1 VKSGFARKMTKSSSG
16 FSLVEVMVA
25 AALIGIVAL
34 GSMNLSGQLSSV
46 KKRGENFVKRNDF
59 TGALSR
65 YIYSGKGCSDL
76 VGMTVGTTLAN
87 VTFSN
92 WNYLGAASLAT
103 GQNIEGI
110 EIISLQARQDLSSSL
125 PKIKV
130 GTDDLLKTT
139 LEIEMILR
147 QGKRETSHFYTVP
160 VLSRAT
166 GEIITC
172 NESKD
177 VAEICNALLGT
188 YDAANNKCNV
198 AESCLLKGTYKT
210 LTCSPTP
217 SDGSPCSS
225 DYGVSEDNPFTG
237 AGSCPTGSS
246 ASQTGIV
253 TWNHSVSCGKK
264 CTQTITN
271 VARWFTCLECP

>member
-1 VKSGFARKMTKSSSG
+1 MRKLLNSSSG
-16 FSLVEVMVA
+16 FSLVEIMVA
-25 AALIGIVAL
+25 AGLIGIVAL
-34 GSMNLSGQLSSV
+34 GSVNLSGQLSNV
-46 KKRGENFVKRNDF
+46 KKRGENFIERNDF

-76 VGMTVGTTLAN
+76 VGTTVGGSLSDI
-87 VTFSN
+87 VFSN
-92 WNYLGAASLAT
+92 WSYLGSSSLET
-103 GQNIEGI
+103 GQKIEGM
-110 EIISLQARQDLSSSL
+110 EVVSLQARQDLSSTL

-130 GTDDLLKTT
+130 GADELLKTT
-139 LEIEMILR
+139 LEVQMVLK
-147 QGKRETSHFYTVP
+147 QDKRETSHFYTVP
-160 VLSRAT
+160 VLSKPS

-188 YDAANNKCNV
+188 YDATNNRCNV
-198 AESCLLKGTYKT
+198 ADSCLLKGTYKT
-210 LTCSPTP
+210 LTCSPVP
-217 SDGSPCSS
+217 ADGSSCSA
-225 DYGVSEDNPFTG
+225 DYGLEENNPFTG
-237 AGSCPTGSS
+237 AVSCPTGSS